1 MNFLD
6 TCYRTLNFISESE
19 LLAIANED
27 GIDGAEKE
35 GSVNKKSTAAIS
47 TTEGAQACGT
57 TLPPEPTLPG
67 KKGGKKNRKKD
78 KDWYIYL

>member
-1 MNFLD
+1 M
-6 TCYRTLNFISESE
+6 
-19 LLAIANED
+19 
-27 GIDGAEKE
+27 
-35 GSVNKKSTAAIS
+35 NKKSTAAVS

-78 KDWYIYL
+78 KDWYV